1 MATDDATPQSSSVT
15 HQARELKGIYS
26 QIATSICLILALCA
40 IYWAIFGVIHAINQ
54 RAIYL
59 ALTGILC
66 FFYYPFNKN
75 SPQDRF
81 TIFDIIL
88 ALLSVGV
95 AVYAISTFLAR
106 VNRLGLPDTQDY
118 IVGLIAVALGIEM
131 VRRVLGLLLTFLA
144 GGAIAYAYFGPYM
157 PEAIGHRGFD
167 MIRIVSHIFSGMEG
181 VYGIAT
187 GVMCSFVL
195 MFILFGA
202 FLERSGISQ
211 FIVDVSLALTR
222 RGRGGPAKA
231 AVISSGLMGSIS
243 GSAIANVLTTG
254 VFTIPM
260 MKKVGYRS
268 HVSAAIEAAAS
279 TGGQIMPPL
288 MGAAAFV
295 MVEFTG
301 ISYLKI
307 VVAAAVPAILYFF
320 VIFLFVHIEA
330 VRKDIRVDDTMIDSH
345 YEAWAIIKKEWYS
358 VLPFFVLIF
367 FLFQGYSALTSG
379 FYALISTVLV
389 SQIRK
394 KTRMGIKDIAQ
405 TLITG
410 AKYSIVVGSI
420 SSTIGIIIAIVGLT
434 GLGLKFSELSVSLSG
449 GNVFITIIFIIV
461 ASYVLGMGLPTT
473 PAYIVLAIFA
483 GPSLSSMGVPLL
495 AAHLLM
501 LWYSIDSS
509 ISPPVALTAY
519 TAAGVAR
526 SDPIK
531 TMFCAFK
538 YAKGLYIIPF
548 LFVYRPGIML
558 QGSLIEIVIT
568 VVCVTCGLTAAV
580 FFLEGF
586 IARPISILERILYV
600 GCAVAFFYNDL
611 ISNGAAL
618 AGFVLLLM
626 IHWFLGKKGENQ
638 LVSQEAGS

>member
-1 MATDDATPQSSSVT
+1 MASDGMT
-15 HQARELKGIYS
+15 HQARELKGAYS
-26 QIATSICLILALCA
+26 HIANSLCLVLALCA
-40 IYWAIFGVIHAINQ
+40 IYWAMFGVIHAINQ
-54 RAIYL
+54 RAVYL
-59 ALTGILC
+59 MLTGVLC
-66 FFYYPFNKN
+66 FFYYPFNEK
-75 SPQDRF
+75 SPKDRF
-81 TIFDIIL
+81 SIPDIIL
-88 ALLSVGV
+88 ALVFIGV
-95 AVYAISTFLAR
+95 AIYAISTFLAR
-106 VNRLGLPDTQDY
+106 VNRLGLPDTSDF
-118 IVGLIAVALGIEM
+118 IVGLFAVALGIEM
-131 VRRVLGLLLTFLA
+131 VRRVLGLLLAFLA
-144 GGAIAYAYFGPYM
+144 IGAILYAYFGPYM
-157 PEAIGHRGFD
+157 PEAIGHRGFSL
-167 MIRIVSHIFSGMEG
+167 IRIVSHVFSGMEG

-202 FLERSGISQ
+202 FLEKSGISQ

-231 AVISSGLMGSIS
+231 AVVSSGLMGSIS

-260 MKKVGYRS
+260 MKKIGYRS
-268 HVSAAIEAAAS
+268 HVAAAIEAAAS

-295 MVEFTG
+295 VVEFTG
-301 ISYLKI
+301 ISYLNIIK
-307 VVAAAVPAILYFF
+307 AAALPAIFYFF

-330 VRKDIRVDDTMIDSH
+330 VRNNIRVADDMIDSE
-345 YEAWAIIKKEWYS
+345 YNVWQIIKKEWFLI
-358 VLPFFVLIF
+358 LPFCVLIY
-367 FLFQGYSALTSG
+367 FLFKGYSALNSG

-389 SQIRK
+389 SLIQK
-394 KTRMGIKDIAQ
+394 KTRMGFKDIIQ

-449 GNVFITIIFIIV
+449 GNVFVTIMFIIV

-473 PAYIVLAIFA
+473 PAYIILAIFA
-483 GPSLSSMGVPLL
+483 GPSLASMGVPLL

-526 SDPIK
+526 SNPIK

-548 LFVYRPGIML
+548 LFVYRPGILL
-558 QGSLIEIVIT
+558 QGSFMEILGTLFFVML
-568 VVCVTCGLTAAV
+568 GLTASV
-580 FFLEGF
+580 LCLEGF
-586 IARPISILERILYV
+586 IKKRISILERILYGV
-600 GCAVAFFYNDL
+600 VAIGFYFNNL
-611 ISNGAAL
+611 ILNVAAL
-618 AGFVLLLM
+618 IAFCLLLFF
-626 IHWFLGKKGENQ
+626 HWMTYKKGEDL
-638 LVSQEAGS
+638 LVSQKAEV

>member
-1 MATDDATPQSSSVT
+1 MATDGETPQESGGT
-15 HQARELKGIYS
+15 QQTRELKGIYAH
-26 QIATSICLILALCA
+26 IATSVCLILALCA

-59 ALTGILC
+59 ALTGVLC
-66 FFYYPFNKN
+66 FFYFPFNKK
-75 SPQDRF
+75 SPRDRF
-81 TIFDIIL
+81 SIPDIIL

-118 IVGLIAVALGIEM
+118 IVGLFAIALGVEM
-131 VRRVLGLLLTFLA
+131 VRRVLGLLLAFLS

-181 VYGIAT
+181 IYGIAT

-268 HVSAAIEAAAS
+268 HVAGAIEAAAS

-301 ISYLKI
+301 ISYLNI
-307 VVAAAVPAILYFF
+307 VLAAIVPAVLYFF

-330 VRKDIRVDDTMIDSH
+330 VRKDIRVDDSMIDSQ
-345 YEAWAIIKKEWYS
+345 YKVWTIVRKEWYS
-358 VLPFFVLIF
+358 VLPFVVLIAS
-367 FLFQGYSALTSG
+367 LFYGYSALNSG

-394 KTRMGIKDIAQ
+394 KTRMGIQDIAQ
-405 TLITG
+405 TLIKG
-410 AKYSIVVGSI
+410 AKCSIVVGSI

-449 GNVFITIIFIIV
+449 GSVFITILFIIV

-519 TAAGVAR
+519 TAAGVAH

-558 QGSLIEIVIT
+558 QGSLADIATT
-568 VVCVTCGLTAAV
+568 VLCVTCGLTAAV

-586 IARPISILERILYV
+586 ISRKISILERILYAC
-600 GCAVAFFYNDL
+600 CAVAFFYNDL
-611 ISNGAAL
+611 ISNGVAL
-618 AGFVLLLM
+618 AGFVLLLL
-626 IHWFLGKKGENQ
+626 IHRFFSKREENL
-638 LVSQEAGS
+638 LVSQKVG